1 MSIKAR
7 SWSWADLEYLQG
19 IGGNTRPG
27 KYSRN
32 VHDLRDKESRR
43 KGLGPELTSRPE
55 GPGRQLRVM
64 TGGPAGTEDHD
75 DKKART
81 ENVSKGKVPVTTR
94 DLLLMMRA

>member
-1 MSIKAR
+1 MISGIRKA
-7 SWSWADLEYLQG
+7 
-19 IGGNTRPG
+19 GGWFRTRI
-27 KYSRN
+27 N
-32 VHDLRDKESRR
+32 
-43 KGLGPELTSRPE
+43 SRPE